1 MPSSKA
7 SSKPSRMSCWLM
19 WLNSV
24 LSLCL
29 ICSTLVS
36 AQSTGGRI
44 LGRVADSSGAVLAKV
59 KVTATNE
66 ATGISRET
74 QTNDSGDYVFPEVP
88 VGTYTLSFDSSG
100 FKNLV
105 RKGVTLQVNQVITLN
120 MTMQIGASKEVVE
133 VTSEAPLVDTTTTQ
147 LGAVADARSVSQLP
161 LNSRDTYQFLQLQ
174 PGVMSTVGSSNSVV
188 YGSSN
193 AGAVSVNGG
202 RGRSNNFSVNGGD
215 ANDQFVN
222 LPTVQPTPD
231 SIEEFRVLTNTFDA
245 EYGRNS
251 GSVVNV
257 VTKSGTNSLH
267 GNLYEFFR
275 NTLLNA
281 DGYCLAETRG
291 VPCEEPKSNQNQFGG
306 TFGGPIKKDRTFFFT
321 SYEGRRI
328 RQGIPSPLV
337 FVPTAA
343 QRPANDPAHM
353 VNGHIVGD
361 FSKLADGT
369 TAPPFGG
376 TLSNSYAL
384 VPGTQPNQIRPNC
397 QQAANDVA
405 GHPVTIQD
413 NAPYSAIFPT
423 NKIPL
428 ECMDPTAVDLLQFV
442 PTPANNS
449 DALETAPVQPDRG
462 DQFTVKFDH
471 RINDKQNL
479 SIYYYF
485 DDHHVISPFA
495 QFQLAG
501 ANVPG
506 FGSITNER
514 FQQWNISHTWTISNT
529 TVNEF
534 RFNYN
539 REAQKTFQH
548 PVRTSTV
555 QGSCPPAPS
564 WLTAAFNNSPVP
576 CFSDGTQANAL
587 GIHPN
592 LGAQLEGVPFVQVSG
607 GFNIGNNGEGE
618 LPQVGNSFQWSD
630 SVSKIVGR
638 HSIKFGGDVRRQRFD
653 QVLYFDVNG
662 EFFVDGTSTNTVG
675 ADTNFPDYM
684 LGFPGSYGQ
693 GSAQVENVRSTALY
707 LFAQDSW
714 KIKPNLTLNY
724 GLRWEL
730 NTPIADISK
739 HVQTFRPGQVST
751 VYPCGGPN
759 TDCSSMTPVGLVV
772 PGDKGISNAMTQTYY
787 KAFAPRIGIAWS
799 PGNSGKTSIRAGW
812 GLFYNPIEQLVLEQF
827 SAEPPF
833 GGSTFPFNTFFNTP
847 FLDQSG
853 GFSYPNPFGLPS
865 LAGVNGILN
874 PPRNKPVDW
883 GMFRPILLFGQFQ
896 PKMRSQ
902 YSAQYNLTIER
913 ELARDLKLQVGYVGS
928 QGHRLL
934 ATHDLNYGNPQTCL
948 DLAAL
953 AAAYPG
959 DATHPGIGTGCAQYF
974 ADSFFSIPTQ
984 AYDSNGNF
992 VNVVT
997 PSGGFHLPYGTS
1009 GPSVIPGGTAVS
1021 SVAPNGI
1028 TLVGLRRYSSPQCD
1042 PLTGNGCPGDGI
1054 PVFSSIFAQDTIAS
1068 SAYNS
1073 LQASLDKRF
1082 AHGLQFTAAYTFSKS
1097 FDEASSFEGIL
1108 NPIDPRRSRSLS
1120 TFDARH
1126 RIVLSYYWELPFRKF
1141 SGATGK
1147 MVNGWALS
1155 GITSF
1160 QTGFPIRITTLSDN
1174 ELMYSFDFEL
1184 PGEPDLIAPFHTMKP
1199 QSNANYFFDP
1209 TSFSEANTLG
1219 RIGNSPRTIC
1229 CGPHI
1234 SNSDFAILKVIA
1246 LSETRHI
1253 DFRAEFFNIFNHTQF
1268 FNPDGNVSDGA
1279 QFGQVTES
1287 RDPRQLQFALKFFF

>member
-7 SSKPSRMSCWLM
+7 SSKPSRMSSWLM
-19 WLNSV
+19 LLNSV

-29 ICSTLVS
+29 ICSTLMS

-44 LGRVADSSGAVLAKV
+44 LGRVADSSGAVLANV
-59 KVTATNE
+59 KVTATND
-66 ATGISRET
+66 ATGIARET
-74 QTNDSGDYVFPEVP
+74 KTNASGDYVFPEVP
-88 VGTYTLSFDSSG
+88 VGTYTLSFDLSG
-100 FKNLV
+100 FKTNVHKNVVLD
-105 RKGVTLQVNQVITLN
+105 VNQVITLN
-120 MTMQIGASKEVVE
+120 MSMQVGASKEVVE
-133 VTSEAPLVDTTTTQ
+133 VTSEAPLVDTTSTQ
-147 LGAVADARSVSQLP
+147 LGAVVNDRAISQLP

-174 PGVMSTVGSSNSVV
+174 PGVMSTVGSSNTTV
-188 YGSSN
+188 YGSDR

-222 LPTVQPTPD
+222 LPTVQPSPD
-231 SIEEFRVLTNTFDA
+231 SIQEFRVLTNTFDA

-257 VTKSGTNSLH
+257 VTKSGTNSVH
-267 GNLYEFFR
+267 GNVYEFFR
-275 NTLLNA
+275 NTVLNA
-281 DGYCLAETRG
+281 NPYCFTSVQG
-291 VPCEEPKSNQNQFGG
+291 IPCDKPKFNQNQFGG
-306 TFGGPIKKDRTFFFT
+306 TFGGPIIKDRTFFFT

-337 FVPTAA
+337 FVPTASE
-343 QRPANDPAHM
+343 RPSATQPFA
-353 VNGHIVGD
+353 D
-361 FSKLADGT
+361 FSSEST
-369 TAPPFGG
+369 FGG
-376 TLSNSYAL
+376 TLTNAFAL
-384 VPGTQPNQIRPNC
+384 NQRPNC
-397 QQAANDVA
+397 TTALGSAPNIPD
-405 GHPVTIQD
+405 GHL
-413 NAPYSAIFPT
+413 YSEVFPG
-423 NKIPL
+423 NIIPL
-428 ECMDPTAVDLLQFV
+428 GCLDPTAVDLLQYV
-442 PTPANNS
+442 PIPANNNS
-449 DALETAPVQPDRG
+449 ALVTTPVQPDRG

-539 REAQKTFQH
+539 REAQRTFQR
-548 PVRTSTV
+548 PTFTTTV
-555 QGSCPPAPS
+555 QNSCPPAPA
-564 WLTAAFNNSPVP
+564 WLTDVTGPVP
-576 CFSDGTQANAL
+576 CFSDGTPANTL

-592 LGAQLEGVPFVQVSG
+592 LGPKFEGVPFVQVSG
-607 GFNIGNNGEGE
+607 GFSIGNNGEGE
-618 LPQVGNSFQWSD
+618 VPQVGNSFQWSD
-630 SVSKIVGR
+630 SISKILGK
-638 HSIKFGGDVRRQRFD
+638 HSLKFGGDVRRQRFD
-653 QVLYFDVNG
+653 QTLYFDVNG
-662 EFFVDGTSTNTVG
+662 EFFVDGTSTNSPVGDTV
-675 ADTNFPDYM
+675 FSDYM

-730 NTPIADISK
+730 NTPIADVSK

-751 VYPCGGPN
+751 VYPCENTAN

-772 PGDKGISNAMTQTYY
+772 PGDKGVSNGLTQTYY
-787 KAFAPRIGIAWS
+787 KAFAPRIGISWS
-799 PGNSGKTSIRAGW
+799 PGTSGKTSIKAGW

-833 GGSTFPFNTFFNTP
+833 GGSTFPFNTMFNTP

-853 GFSYPNPFGLPS
+853 TFSYPNPFGLPS

-874 PPRNKPVDW
+874 PKRGQPVDW

-913 ELARDLKLQVGYVGS
+913 ELTRDLKLQVGYVGS

-948 DLAAL
+948 DLNAVLGA
-953 AAAYPG
+953 
-959 DATHPGIGTGCAQYF
+959 GTCGPYF
-974 ADSFFSIPTQ
+974 ADSAFSIPAGTVLPV
-984 AYDSNGNF
+984 D
-992 VNVVT
+992 
-997 PSGGFHLPYGTS
+997 FHLPYAQNN
-1009 GPSVIPGGTAVS
+1009 SVIPAGTTLT
-1021 SVAPNGI
+1021 NGL

-1054 PVFSSIFAQDTIAS
+1054 PVFSSIFAQDTIAN

-1120 TFDARH
+1120 VFDARH
-1126 RIVLSYYWELPFRKF
+1126 RIVLSYYWDLPFHHYT
-1141 SGATGK
+1141 GAAGK
-1147 MVNGWALS
+1147 VLNGWAVS
-1155 GITSF
+1155 GITTF

-1184 PGEPDLIAPFHTMKP
+1184 PGEPDLVAPFHTLKP
-1199 QSNANYFFDP
+1199 QSNGNYFFDP
-1209 TSFSEANTLG
+1209 TSFSEANTFG
-1219 RIGNSPRTIC
+1219 RIGNAPRTIC

-1234 SNSDFAILKVIA
+1234 SNTDFALLKTIQ
-1246 LSETRHI
+1246 LSEAMRV
-1253 DFRAEFFNIFNHTQF
+1253 DFRAELFNIFNHTQF
-1268 FNPDGNVSDGA
+1268 FNPDGNFSDGQ
-1279 QFGQVTES
+1279 QFGQVGQA
-1287 RDPRQLQFALKFFF
+1287 RDPRLVQFALKFFF